1 MSEKSQVGSN
11 LLELYQD
18 IILKH
23 SKTPKNIGILKN
35 SDCCQKENNPLCGD
49 KVTVSVALNNT
60 IDETKIVKDI
70 LFDGK
75 GCAISIASAS
85 MMTEATKGLTLKE
98 IIDLADGISNICKDQ
113 TVLNNVINS
122 FDEINKNKLSSL
134 QALTGVRNYPA
145 RLRCVTLPW
154 DALTKCLSNRK
165 II

>member
-1 MSEKSQVGSN
+1 MTEISRSSN

-18 IILKH
+18 IILTH
-23 SKTPKNIGILKN
+23 SKEPKNTGILKDY
-35 SDCCQKENNPLCGD
+35 DCCQKENNPLCGD
-49 KVTVSVALNNT
+49 KVTVSVLINRS
-60 IDETKIVKDI
+60 IDETRIVKDI

-85 MMTEATKGLTLKE
+85 MMTEAAKGLSLKE
-98 IIDLADGISNICKDQ
+98 IINLADGVSSICKDQ
-113 TVLNNVINS
+113 TLLGNVINS
-122 FDEINKNKLSSL
+122 FDEEIKNKLSSL

-154 DALTKCLSNRK
+154 DALTKCLSEK